1 MVEHDKHPMNVDE
14 EILHYY
20 LIPGMGADHRLF
32 TNFELKYGIIHHLD
46 WIPHEGSRNLSE
58 YAALMS
64 ERVTTKNNIL
74 IGSSM
79 GGMTAVEM
87 SRIIK
92 PLSTILVSAPTGR
105 HEFPRVLKFVDSIRL
120 HRALNA
126 KQVSAISGLADTF
139 MGFKT
144 PEQKQLFY
152 DMLKKNGPE
161 FLHFSVAAI
170 LGWKNTAPPE
180 GDYIQIIGSLDK
192 LFSPKKIQTPYV
204 IEGGG
209 HFTAFEKGPEV
220 SEIINKYIEQN
231 ILPNLKRI

>member
-1 MVEHDKHPMNVDE
+1 MVEHDQHPIPVNE
-14 EILHYY
+14 EILNYY
-20 LIPGMGADHRLF
+20 LIPGMGADYRLF
-32 TNFELKYGIIHHLD
+32 ANFALKYGITHHLD
-46 WIPHEGSRNLSE
+46 WIPHGKSKNLTE
-58 YAALMS
+58 YAELMS
-64 ERVTTKNNIL
+64 ERITTSNNVI

-87 SRIIK
+87 SRIVK

-105 HEFPRVLKFVDSIRL
+105 HEFPRVLKFIDSTRL
-120 HRALNA
+120 HRALNP

-144 PEQKQLFY
+144 PEQRQLFY

-161 FLHFSVAAI
+161 FLHFSVGAI
-170 LGWKNTAPPE
+170 LEWKNTMPPE
-180 GDYIQIIGSLDK
+180 GEFIQIIGSLDK
-192 LFSPKKIQTPYV
+192 LFSTKKIQTPYV

-220 SEIINKYIEQN
+220 SDIINQYIAQK
-231 ILPNLKRI
+231 ILPNLKRN